1 MRGAVCRVL
10 ILNEN
15 RLERENMVKILEDY
29 EEEVD
34 RILPTDGK
42 GAGGVSDGI

>member
-1 MRGAVCRVL
+1 MED
-10 ILNEN
+10 IL
-15 RLERENMVKILEDY
+15 LERVEGMVKILEDY